1 MSEKRE
7 IASLTK
13 TMTALVACKLLRIMG
28 MIPEI
33 LMFPVSALGGSVGG
47 TTANLLHGHKIYVFD
62 LLHGLLLPS
71 GNDAAVT
78 IAEGFGK
85 IIYDLGHKNKTTRSK
100 LKKVFGN
107 DFACSTSDPYK
118 VFVGAMNKLAGKLN
132 LRHTTFSN
140 PHGLSDK
147 ANKSSAHDICKLASI
162 ASKEELIRTI
172 VKKKFHQCLVF
183 NDQGEGKA
191 IEWINTNKLLKQTEK
206 FDGFKTGITAN
217 AGPCL
222 IGSYNTEDGIRL
234 IISILGSKS
243 PEARWIELPA
253 LAGWAESNISLILK
267 KHTNASVGKKLAL
280 YCKQIF

>member
-1 MSEKRE
+1 MNEKKE

-13 TMTALVACKLLRIMG
+13 TMTALVASKLLKIMG

-33 LMFPVSALGGSVGG
+33 LMFPVSALGAWVGG
-47 TTANLLHGHKIYVFD
+47 TSANLHQGQKMYVFD

-78 IAEGFGK
+78 LAEGFGR

-162 ASKEELIRTI
+162 ASKEELIRNI
-172 VKKKFHQCLVF
+172 VKKQFHQCLVF
-183 NDQGEGKA
+183 NDQGEGKP
-191 IEWINTNKLLKQTEK
+191 IEWINTNKLLKMNEGY
-206 FDGFKTGITAN
+206 DGFKTGITPN

-222 IGSYNTEDGIRL
+222 IGGYSFAEVKIFIAL
-234 IISILGSKS
+234 LGSKS

-253 LAGWAESNISLILK
+253 LVNWAETKIKLLLEKYKDANI
-267 KHTNASVGKKLAL
+267 GKKLAL
-280 YCKQIF
+280 YCREIYH